1 MSKKFNGRRGGND
14 DTNIG
19 VEPHADLRDADGK
32 LLGGIV
38 RRDGEWLLGMDG
50 KMVGSSD
57 SPATML
63 ALIRQAKVMHER
75 TGKSATLKFSDAL
88 RDAAHAE
95 ARQLGQNFEQFEAQL
110 QAKMKI
116 ETADSGGASPDRSD
130 ETLH

>member
-1 MSKKFNGRRGGND
+1 MSNKFNGRRGGND
-14 DTNIG
+14 ATDPA

-63 ALIRQAKVMHER
+63 ALIRQAKTMHER
-75 TGKSATLKFSDAL
+75 AGKAATLKFSDAL
-88 RDAAHAE
+88 RDAADAE
-95 ARQLGQNFEQFEAQL
+95 ARQLGQDFEEFEAQL
-110 QAKMKI
+110 QTKMKTG
-116 ETADSGGASPDRSD
+116 TAAPANASPHHGDG
-130 ETLH
+130 TLH